1 MILLFQVAVILA
13 VSRIAR
19 WLFVPIGQPAV
30 VGEMVAGL
38 MLGPSCFGWLMPRAS
53 SALFAAPTL
62 PSLNALS
69 QLGLVLFMFLVGLR
83 FGGPHVNARPRVAIV
98 TSGMSIVIPFVL
110 GALLAVAVLDR
121 LAPAGV
127 GTLPFALFI
136 GAAMSITAFPVLAR
150 ILIDHRLLETEV
162 GVLAIT
168 CAAFDDVTGWLILG
182 GVTALVH
189 AVDGGVFV
197 TRTLLFVGYLV
208 VMVVAVRPA
217 LRWFARWR
225 GPQFGASADDLAF
238 GLLVMLASA
247 IATESLG
254 VHAVFGAF
262 FAGLMMPREAH
273 IERAFAER
281 IEPVTMTL
289 LLPLFFAFTGLR
301 TSVQLIDSA
310 TLWRDAVLIL
320 TVAVVG
326 KGGGSVLGARAM
338 GISWRDASA
347 LGVLLNTRGLME
359 LVVLNIGLE
368 LGILSPVVFSMMV
381 LMALVTTFMTSPI
394 IKWLLPIDQAATLP
408 ARARVAYTR

>member
-1 MILLFQVAVILA
+1 
-13 VSRIAR
+13 
-19 WLFVPIGQPAV
+19 
-30 VGEMVAGL
+30 
-38 MLGPSCFGWLMPRAS
+38 
-53 SALFAAPTL
+53 
-62 PSLNALS
+62 
-69 QLGLVLFMFLVGLR
+69 
-83 FGGPHVNARPRVAIV
+83 
-98 TSGMSIVIPFVL
+98 
-110 GALLAVAVLDR
+110 
-121 LAPAGV
+121 
-127 GTLPFALFI
+127 
-136 GAAMSITAFPVLAR
+136 MSITAFPVLAR

-301 TSVQLIDSA
+301 TVVQLIDSA
-310 TLWRDAVLIL
+310 PLWRDAALIL
-320 TVAVVG
+320 MVAVVG

-338 GISWRDASA
+338 GIRWRDASA

-381 LMALVTTFMTSPI
+381 LMALITTFMTSPI
-394 IKWLLPIDQAATLP
+394 IKWLLPINQAATLP
-408 ARARVAYTR
+408 SRARVAYTR

>member
-1 MILLFQVAVILA
+1 
-13 VSRIAR
+13 
-19 WLFVPIGQPAV
+19 
-30 VGEMVAGL
+30 
-38 MLGPSCFGWLMPRAS
+38 
-53 SALFAAPTL
+53 
-62 PSLNALS
+62 
-69 QLGLVLFMFLVGLR
+69 
-83 FGGPHVNARPRVAIV
+83 
-98 TSGMSIVIPFVL
+98 MSIVIPFVL
-110 GALLAVAVLDR
+110 GALLAFAVLDR

-127 GTLPFALFI
+127 GTWPFALFV

-182 GVTALVH
+182 GVTALVN
-189 AVDGGVFV
+189 AVGAGVFV

-238 GLLVMLASA
+238 GLLLMLASA
-247 IATESLG
+247 LTTESLG

-262 FAGLMMPREAH
+262 FAGLMMPREPH

-301 TSVQLIDSA
+301 TVVQLIDSA
-310 TLWRDAVLIL
+310 PLWRDAALIL
-320 TVAVVG
+320 MVAVVG

-338 GISWRDASA
+338 GIRWRDASA

-381 LMALVTTFMTSPI
+381 LMALITTFMTSPI
-394 IKWLLPIDQAATLP
+394 IKWLLPINQAATLP
-408 ARARVAYTR
+408 SRARVAYTR